1 MGQVTIYLDEQTE
14 KQMINM
20 VQKSGLSKSKWI
32 AELIRE
38 KTATTWT
45 TEIVNA
51 AGTWVDFPT
60 AEGLRST
67 LGTDAERE
75 AM

>member
-14 KQMINM
+14 KKMINM

-38 KTATTWT
+38 KTTTTWPV
-45 TEIVNA
+45 EVVEAI
-51 AGTWVDFPT
+51 GTWKDFPT
-60 AEGLRST
+60 SAELRSGF
-67 LGTDAERE
+67 GTDAERE